1 MHITEKVRHLYVVSK
16 EYYITGR
23 ANLIFCAV
31 GLRQIHGNS
40 TLSKNSLYFRQ
51 EFIEGQLHRKSGLHV
66 L

>member
-31 GLRQIHGNS
+31 GLRQIHGYS
-40 TLSKNSLYFRQ
+40 TPSKKSLYFR
-51 EFIEGQLHRKSGLHV
+51 
-66 L
+66 